1 MGAGLG
7 VALRMGGH
15 DVATTLAGR
24 SERTRRLVADAGLT
38 VLPGLAEVVAAAR
51 ILLVVTPPGAAVD
64 AAHDIAAAAKAAQQ
78 RPLVAD
84 LNAISP
90 TTAQRIESIL
100 RDAGLDLVDGA
111 ISGPPPSVR
120 PGARI
125 YLSGLRAP
133 EIDALG
139 WVGVETILLGG
150 PVGQASAVKMCTA
163 SVYKGLAALVTQ
175 AMRTADHYGVLNAV
189 MADFGGRFADP
200 DDVARAATK
209 ADRYVAEMREIAS
222 TQRAAG
228 LTPAL
233 FEAFAEV
240 YADIAETPVAE
251 GDPEAPTA
259 QFSAAEVANA
269 LRRLP

>member
-7 VALRMGGH
+7 VALRRGGQ
-15 DVATTLAGR
+15 DVGRTLGGR
-24 SERTRRLVADAGLT
+24 FARIRRLVTGAGLT
-38 VLPGLAEVVAAAR
+38 VLPELSDVVAAAR

-64 AAHDIAAAAKAAQQ
+64 AAEDIALAAKAAQQ

-90 TTAQRIESIL
+90 MTAQRIESIL
-100 RDAGLDLVDGA
+100 GEAGLDLVDGA
-111 ISGPPPSVR
+111 ISGPPPTVR

-139 WVGVETILLGG
+139 WVGVETIDLGG
-150 PVGQASAVKMCTA
+150 PVGKASAVKMCTA

-175 AMRTADHYGVLNAV
+175 AMRTADRHGVLEAV

-222 TQRAAG
+222 TQQAAG

-233 FEAFAEV
+233 FQAFAAV
-240 YADIAETPVAE
+240 YADIAGTPVAD
-251 GDPEAPTA
+251 GD
-259 QFSAAEVANA
+259 
-269 LRRLP
+269 